1 MTRRLAHGLGRRPTT
16 APRWPRHAAA
26 ALTAAAA
33 FGLAGCALPPVSSP
47 AGAPVTYDCEDGL
60 RLTVAYGADVAQVSL
75 PDGRT
80 LALPQQPSGSG
91 MRYAQGPNE
100 LRGKGS
106 EITWAVADR
115 IPTNC
120 IARPR

>member
-1 MTRRLAHGLGRRPTT
+1 MSRRPTT
-16 APRWPRHAAA
+16 DPRRPWPAAVAMAAA
-26 ALTAAAA
+26 AAW
-33 FGLAGCALPPVSSP
+33 GLAGCALPPPSSP

-60 RLTVAYGADVAQVSL
+60 RLTVAYGADGAQVSL

-91 MRYAQGPNE
+91 MRYAAGPNE

>member
-1 MTRRLAHGLGRRPTT
+1 MKGHTDHGARR
-16 APRWPRHAAA
+16 APRRASALLAATCAAA
-26 ALTAAAA
+26 
-33 FGLAGCALPPVSSP
+33 LAGCAMPPGSP
-47 AGAPVTYDCEDGL
+47 PDGWRGASAPVVYDCEDGL
-60 RLTVAYGADVAQVSL
+60 RLTVAYGADVAWVSL

-80 LALPQQPSGSG
+80 MALPQQQAGSG

-120 IARPR
+120 IARTR